1 MRRSPPGGR
10 PRHAIGLHR
19 DHADRSRS
27 RARRDHRQGSGHR
40 RRAPR
45 GGTVR
50 NRRARHRHL
59 AALPRAARRR
69 GARGHRPRAGGQRGG
84 AVRDVPRRQHLQRL
98 RDRGQPALGDP
109 GTGRRRAVGRRAL
122 CRARHRA
129 HRRRRRSPA
138 VPARAGAVSAHGAR
152 LAETAFTLSHTLS
165 FSASA
170 LGWVRVSAPA
180 AEACIAV
187 SLVLV
192 ALDAGRAARDAS
204 RRAPGDDAWKTA
216 GLAFAFGLVHGL
228 GFAGGLT
235 EIGLPS
241 SAVPAALI
249 GFAAGVEIGQVAFLA
264 IALAVLAV
272 LERAPAT
279 GPRGERRRAR
289 DRRHRL
295 VLVARAPRGARPR
308 RVISSCLTSTKET
321 K

>member
-1 MRRSPPGGR
+1 VTFLDGSTSSGCATGGNPRWAIPGPGAGALSVAAR
-10 PRHAIGLHR
+10 YVALGIEHIAGGA
-19 DHADRSRS
+19 DHLLFLLALVLCLR
-27 RARRDHRQGSGHR
+27 
-40 RRAPR
+40 
-45 GGTVR
+45 TVR
-50 NRRARHRHL
+50 
-59 AALPRAARRR
+59 
-69 GARGHRPRAGGQRGG
+69 
-84 AVRDVPRRQHLQRL
+84 AVL
-98 RDRGQPALGDP
+98 
-109 GTGRRRAVGRRAL
+109 
-122 CRARHRA
+122 
-129 HRRRRRSPA
+129 
-138 VPARAGAVSAHGAR
+138 

-249 GFAAGVEIGQVAFLA
+249 GFAGGVEIGQVAFLA

-272 LERAPAT
+272 LERAPRLLALAASA
-279 GPRGERRRAR
+279 GALAIGGIGWCWLLERLAA
-289 DRRHRL
+289 L
-295 VLVARAPRGARPR
+295 GLAG
-308 RVISSCLTSTKET
+308 
-321 K
+321 